1 MDNETIMNIMMASDK
16 RRELIRRM
24 SASIISASAVF
35 GKSQDEILNFM
46 NIMIKDELEKNKK
59 SAEILERSV
68 KKLKDM
74 YGIDEDKI

>member
-1 MDNETIMNIMMASDK
+1 MDNDTIMCIMMASDK

-35 GKSQDEILNFM
+35 GRSQDEILNFM
-46 NIMIKDELEKNKK
+46 DIMIKAELEKNKK

>member
-1 MDNETIMNIMMASDK
+1 MDNDTIMCIMMASDK

-35 GKSQDEILNFM
+35 GRSQDEILNFM
-46 NIMIKDELEKNKK
+46 NIMIKDELEKHKK

>member
-1 MDNETIMNIMMASDK
+1 
-16 RRELIRRM
+16 
-24 SASIISASAVF
+24 
-35 GKSQDEILNFM
+35 M

>member
-1 MDNETIMNIMMASDK
+1 MDNETIMHIMMASDK

-35 GKSQDEILNFM
+35 GRSQDEILNFM
-46 NIMIKDELEKNKK
+46 DIMIKAELEKNKK